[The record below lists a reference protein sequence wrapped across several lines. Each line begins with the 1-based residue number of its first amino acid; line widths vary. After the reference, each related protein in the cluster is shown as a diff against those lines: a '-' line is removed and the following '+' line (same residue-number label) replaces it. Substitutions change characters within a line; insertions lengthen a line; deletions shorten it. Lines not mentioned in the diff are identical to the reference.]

1 MYPRHLPLVFHE
13 MTVIPVIV
21 EQHAEEAA
29 FLWMLR
35 DAAVR
40 APHYRLKD
48 LAKLDNRVEAHIDG
62 LRIAGEEGWRLC
74 KEGLQSGEAG
84 EVFAAAVLAF
94 EEQNGERID
103 KLVTV
108 ARQSDKAFRGLVS
121 ALGWIPH
128 ADLQEVLPQLLS
140 ANALIYRR
148 LGISACAIQRK
159 DPGDALISALKDPD
173 SKLRL
178 IVKVSG

>member
-1 MYPRHLPLVFHE
+1 MKSA
-13 MTVIPVIV
+13 VISAIV

-29 FLWMLR
+29 FLWILR

-74 KEGLQSGEAG
+74 EEGLRIGEAG
-84 EVFAAAVLAF
+84 EVFAAAMLAF

-103 KLVTV
+103 TLVTV
-108 ARQSDKAFRGLVS
+108 ARQSDEAFRGLVS
-121 ALGWIPH
+121 ALGWIPPPGG
-128 ADLQEVLPQLLS
+128 AAANTYREFPDLS
-140 ANALIYRR
+140 
-148 LGISACAIQRK
+148 S
-159 DPGDALISALKDPD
+159 SWH
-173 SKLRL
+173 LRL
-178 IVKVSG
+178 RDPAKRSGRCHHCGTEGSGL

>member
-1 MYPRHLPLVFHE
+1 MKSA
-13 MTVIPVIV
+13 VISAIV

-29 FLWMLR
+29 FLWILR

-84 EVFAAAVLAF
+84 EVFAAVLAF

-103 KLVTV
+103 TLVTA

-128 ADLQEVLPQLLS
+128 ADLHEVLLQLLT
-140 ANALIYRR
+140 ANSLFYRR

-159 DPGDALISALKDPD
+159 DPGDALISALKDPA
-173 SKLRL
+173 SKLKGESAACGRG
-178 IVKVSG
+178 VGAA

>member
-1 MYPRHLPLVFHE
+1 MKSA
-13 MTVIPVIV
+13 VISVIV

-29 FLWMLR
+29 FLWILR

-74 KEGLQSGEAG
+74 QEGLRIGEAG
-84 EVFAAAVLAF
+84 EVFAAAMLAF
-94 EEQNGERID
+94 EERNGERID

-108 ARQSDKAFRGLVS
+108 ARQSDEAFRGLVS

-128 ADLQEVLPQLLS
+128 ADLQEVLPQLL
-140 ANALIYRR
+140 
-148 LGISACAIQRK
+148 
-159 DPGDALISALKDPD
+159 
-173 SKLRL
+173 
-178 IVKVSG
+178 